1 MQLLQMH
8 VDEDSQHTAAL
19 LSRSASVAA
28 APMAAASRAG
38 SLGISTGHSDLQPSH
53 SLRAQAAAGASKQAA
68 AGAGATANAAG
79 GAAGGFSFQM
89 FGKDLTNSS
98 KPQQV
103 SRLLAGCA
111 VDEGRWVLNLPLP
124 PSA

>member
-1 MQLLQMH
+1 MLLLQEGDVMQLLQMD

-28 APMAAASRAG
+28 APKAPPSRAG
-38 SLGISTGHSDLQPSH
+38 SLGITGGHSDAIASGSH

-68 AGAGATANAAG
+68 AGAAAAAAG
-79 GAAGGFSFQM
+79 GAGGFSFQM

-98 KPQQV
+98 KTQQV
-103 SRLLAGCA
+103 G
-111 VDEGRWVLNLPLP
+111 
-124 PSA
+124 